1 MINVRQN
8 VFETNSSSMHSICIA
23 KQNNYDIPS
32 TLHFGFGEFG
42 WENRILYSTEAKA
55 SYLYTALLDF
65 VDSDHKDE
73 FEDYKN
79 YIYKTLGDNGCD
91 CDFADVHYD
100 KYGWCDDGY
109 IDHGY
114 ELREW
119 IYMLRHSPKK
129 LLRFLFS
136 PDSFIITGNDNGDT
150 YYETV
155 AETDFSNVEKY
166 VKGN

>member
-1 MINVRQN
+1 MDAFDKGELYIN
-8 VFETNSSSMHSICIA
+8 FW
-23 KQNNYDIPS
+23 NN
-32 TLHFGFGEFG
+32 
-42 WENRILYSTEAKA
+42 K
-55 SYLYTALLDF
+55 LYT
-65 VDSDHKDE
+65 KDE
-73 FEDYKN
+73 AHNLIIEQCKKYNMTPPSNEEEWDEA
-79 YIYKTLGDNGCD
+79 
-91 CDFADVHYD
+91 FADVHYD

-119 IYMLRHSPKK
+119 VYMLRHSPKK

-166 VKGN
+166 VKGT